1 MPDLIIDGLPVSVAK
16 GTTVIEAAETVG
28 IYIPRLC
35 WHKALG
41 AAGACRLC
49 AVMFTDGPVKGLQ
62 MSCMT
67 PAADGMVVDTGH
79 PEAVAFRRQVLEWL
93 MANHPH
99 DCPVCD
105 EGGGCLLQDMTIAA
119 GQSLRRYPSRKR
131 TYPDQDLGP
140 FIQHEVNRCIHCYRC
155 ARFYQ
160 EYCGYRDFGPMQNA
174 NRVYFGRFV
183 SGALESPFAGNLAD
197 ICPTGTLT
205 DKIARYKA
213 RRWETERTPSVCPHC
228 ALGCHTVVATRNRA
242 IVRIES
248 RENPAGNGFFL
259 CDRGRFSHGFDTAPD
274 RPRQARVSG
283 RTVSMDAAL
292 ATTAQLLARAR
303 ALHGP
308 ESIACI
314 GGVRAVQETLAALDA
329 LARTAGWPQPAHF
342 LTAREGGDLRAA
354 LDVTTSERARSLT
367 RIEQADAVVCLGVS
381 SLYDAPLL
389 ALALRQASRNGA
401 PVFVAD
407 PRPVDLP
414 LPVVHLPVP
423 PERLPALATL
433 LFADPGEA
441 RALWPDT
448 PQLRPLMENA
458 ARALAAAKA
467 PVLIFAPSLAP
478 YVPADPRVGL
488 CPVPLGA
495 NATGAALLETD
506 AAPGLADIAKGVAD
520 GRVTTLVVVEADPLA
535 AFPDLAAQ
543 TELLI
548 VCDHLPTATAKA
560 ASVFLPTTTLYES
573 GGTLC
578 DHLGRME
585 RAAPAH
591 AVGEPVSREGR
602 GDHPPRD
609 YARPLSGTD
618 PRPAWTLLAALGEA
632 LSPGHN
638 LLEAATALAP
648 AAPRPASDQDPAPAA
663 PGADSGPRLAVLFAD
678 SLFGTEELGR
688 LAPLDARLGLKP
700 EMVLHAE
707 DAPAFALQPGD
718 TVALSTG
725 NREVVLTVRL
735 SGDMARGMVVL
746 PRLAELAALTPTLG
760 PGELRKR

>member
-16 GTTVIEAAETVG
+16 GTTVIEAAESVG
-28 IYIPRLC
+28 FLIPRLC

-49 AVMFTDGPVKGLQ
+49 AVMFTDGPVKGLH

-79 PEAVAFRRQVLEWL
+79 PEVLAFRRQVLEWL

-119 GQSLRRYPSRKR
+119 GQSLRRYPGRKR

-140 FIQHEVNRCIHCYRC
+140 FIQHEMNRCIHCYRC

-160 EYCGYRDFGPMQNA
+160 DYCGYRDFGPMQNA

-183 SGALESPFAGNLAD
+183 GGALESPFAGNLAD

-205 DKIARYKA
+205 DKTARYKA

-242 IVRIES
+242 VVRIES

-283 RTVSMDAAL
+283 LTVPVDAAL
-292 ATTAQLLARAR
+292 ATTAQLLAKAR

-308 ESIACI
+308 GIHRLHRRRAR
-314 GGVRAVQETLAALDA
+314 GPGDPGRLGRPGPVRRLAATGPLSYRPGGRRTA
-329 LARTAGWPQPAHF
+329 RRFGRGHARTGPAPDPDRTGRCGRVPRG
-342 LTAREGGDLRAA
+342 L
-354 LDVTTSERARSLT
+354 
-367 RIEQADAVVCLGVS
+367 
-381 SLYDAPLL
+381 APLRR
-389 ALALRQASRNGA
+389 APAGLALRQASRQGA

-414 LPVVHLPVP
+414 LPFVHLPVA

-433 LFADPGEA
+433 LFASPGEA

-448 PQLRPLMENA
+448 PELRPLLENA
-458 ARALAAAKA
+458 SRALAAARA
-467 PVLIFAPSLAP
+467 PVLVFAPSLAP
-478 YVPADPRVGL
+478 YVPDDPHVGL

-495 NATGAALLETD
+495 NAAGAALLETD
-506 AAPGLADIAKGVAD
+506 AAPGLTDIALGVAE
-520 GRVTTLVVVEADPLA
+520 GRITTLLGVEADPLA

-578 DHLGRME
+578 GHLGRME
-585 RAAPAH
+585 RAAPPMPWANPCPGK
-591 AVGEPVSREGR
+591 AGATIRPGTMPV
-602 GDHPPRD
+602 PC
-609 YARPLSGTD
+609 
-618 PRPAWTLLAALGEA
+618 
-632 LSPGHN
+632 
-638 LLEAATALAP
+638 
-648 AAPRPASDQDPAPAA
+648 PAPI
-663 PGADSGPRLAVLFAD
+663 PGRP
-678 SLFGTEELGR
+678 GR
-688 LAPLDARLGLKP
+688 
-700 EMVLHAE
+700 
-707 DAPAFALQPGD
+707 F
-718 TVALSTG
+718 
-725 NREVVLTVRL
+725 
-735 SGDMARGMVVL
+735 
-746 PRLAELAALTPTLG
+746 
-760 PGELRKR
+760 